1 MRERDPSL
9 LICLRSI
16 ILATEYLNTP
26 HRLQPNRHPLRAGPG
41 RRSVLTL
48 SAASAA
54 GPSPCDAR
62 LPPRRGNSSR
72 ARGIALDR
80 VRDHPRPL
88 PQPSP
93 HPPRLP
99 PNPLRFPSG
108 SWHASQ
114 RVTDGLLRIV
124 SPHVRSI
131 QRALSSPAFSPG
143 LEKEPAVPPHSPRRT
158 ARLSLPFRRG
168 GESSSR
174 GGLPAN
180 AVGHHNPRIAGAGA
194 SRRDAAAHRMP
205 ATLPPPVLP
214 LPRQ

>member
-131 QRALSSPAFSPG
+131 QRALI
-143 LEKEPAVPPHSPRRT
+143 PR
-158 ARLSLPFRRG
+158 LLPRA
-168 GESSSR
+168 GE
-174 GGLPAN
+174 
-180 AVGHHNPRIAGAGA
+180 GA
-194 SRRDAAAHRMP
+194 SRAAALAKAHSAPFPSVSEGWRVFEP
-205 ATLPPPVLP
+205 GRSS
-214 LPRQ
+214 RQRGRSS